1 MVRIF
6 KWIGMIL
13 GTLIGLLIIAVIVLS
28 FIANQNLNH
37 LYAIE
42 SSTITIPSDTESI
55 ARGQHIVHAV
65 AACTSCHGS
74 QLEGEVFI
82 DGMPM
87 GLVVASNLTGF
98 SFQNWWALFIL
109 IPAIYQLS
117 IVWRGYQENG
127 RLTSASTGP
136 LIGGL
141 GALAVAAVFL
151 IDGIS
156 WGVIWPIA
164 FVFGG
169 ISLLLSQR

>member
-1 MVRIF
+1 MNSEF
-6 KWIGMIL
+6 KEQERDGFNNWITGVV
-13 GTLIGLLIIAVIVLS
+13 LIGVGIIL
-28 FIANQNLNH
+28 
-37 LYAIE
+37 
-42 SSTITIPSDTESI
+42 
-55 ARGQHIVHAV
+55 
-65 AACTSCHGS
+65 
-74 QLEGEVFI
+74 
-82 DGMPM
+82 
-87 GLVVASNLTGF
+87 VASNLTGF